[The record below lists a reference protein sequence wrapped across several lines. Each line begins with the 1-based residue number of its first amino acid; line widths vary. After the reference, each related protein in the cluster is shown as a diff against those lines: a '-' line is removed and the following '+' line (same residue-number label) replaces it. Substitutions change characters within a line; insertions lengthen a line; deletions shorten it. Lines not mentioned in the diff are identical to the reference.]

1 MSERRNRIRSKNR
14 TTAYIAAGVVHALI
28 IGAMVFNFTNEPTVI
43 DGAYAEK
50 VAVVK
55 AALVED
61 TQIKKRKEKVLNDEL
76 EKKLQKER
84 DLERIKNKKLDDAK
98 KLADAKKAEE
108 QAQAK
113 RKAID
118 LQKKKDLEKKKK
130 DLEKKK
136 QDQEEKE
143 KKEKIERD
151 KAETKRLERKEKELE
166 AQRQLNESIAAEEAF
181 IADQRAEE
189 RATTLAAKYTALIT
203 EKVERFRSVAPGTE
217 LWRTTTVNV
226 KLSSSGEVQSVRVV
240 KSSGDQRYDRS
251 VETAIYQA
259 SPLPIPSAAEDPGV
273 NKVFQDLNLNFDMSG
288 L

>member
-1 MSERRNRIRSKNR
+1 M
-14 TTAYIAAGVVHALI
+14 AYIAASVVHGLI
-28 IGAMVFNFTNEPTVI
+28 IAGMVFNFTSEPKVM

-50 VAVVK
+50 VDVVK

-61 TQIKKRKEKVLNDEL
+61 TQIKKRKEKIKNDDL

-84 DLERIKNKKLDDAK
+84 DLKRIEKKKLDDAK
-98 KLADAKKAEE
+98 KKKDKAE
-108 QAQAK
+108 AK
-113 RKAID
+113 RKAIE
-118 LQKKKDLEKKKK
+118 LKKNKDLAKKKK
-130 DLEKKK
+130 DKQEK
-136 QDQEEKE
+136 D
-143 KKEKIERD
+143 KKEK
-151 KAETKRLERKEKELE
+151 LEREKDEAERLKREQQELE

-181 IADQRAEE
+181 IADRRAKE

-203 EKVERFRSVAPGTE
+203 EKVARIQSVAPGTE

-240 KSSGDQRYDRS
+240 KSSGDERYDRS